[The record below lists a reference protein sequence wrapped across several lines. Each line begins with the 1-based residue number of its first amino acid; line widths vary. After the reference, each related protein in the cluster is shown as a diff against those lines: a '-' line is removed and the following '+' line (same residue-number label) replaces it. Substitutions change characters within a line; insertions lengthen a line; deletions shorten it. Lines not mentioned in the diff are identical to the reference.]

1 MNAGDR
7 TGRRAVGAARLYA
20 SLSLTVQDAASR
32 SNRQPSGRSA
42 VSAPSRS
49 NRPPQPARRPV
60 AVALKYELGT
70 QSLPRIVATGKGTV
84 AEQIL
89 ELAFANGV
97 KVREDAD
104 LVEILS
110 AIDLDSDIPVEAI
123 AAVAEI
129 LAHVYRANGT
139 LPAEPHPTAD
149 EPQDQDGGGP

>member
-1 MNAGDR
+1 
-7 TGRRAVGAARLYA
+7 
-20 SLSLTVQDAASR
+20 LSTPPRHQ
-32 SNRQPSGRSA
+32 NPNRSA
-42 VSAPSRS
+42 P
-49 NRPPQPARRPV
+49 RPAARRPV
-60 AVALKYELGT
+60 AVALKYEFGA

-110 AIDLDSDIPVEAI
+110 AIEVDSDIPVEAI

-129 LAHVYRANGT
+129 LAYVYRANGT
-139 LPAEPHPTAD
+139 IPTDPSAEANA
-149 EPQDQDGGGP
+149 GPDDDPSINSNGPW

>member
-1 MNAGDR
+1 
-7 TGRRAVGAARLYA
+7 
-20 SLSLTVQDAASR
+20 LSTPPRHQNPTRPA
-32 SNRQPSGRSA
+32 PRSA
-42 VSAPSRS
+42 
-49 NRPPQPARRPV
+49 ARRPV
-60 AVALKYELGT
+60 AVALKYEFGA

-110 AIDLDSDIPVEAI
+110 AIEVDSDIPVEAI

-129 LAHVYRANGT
+129 LAYVYRANGAI
-139 LPAEPHPTAD
+139 PVDPGAGAD
-149 EPQDQDGGGP
+149 AGPDDAPSINSNGPW

>member
-1 MNAGDR
+1 VPAPPRSPQTDR
-7 TGRRAVGAARLYA
+7 QTDRGPA
-20 SLSLTVQDAASR
+20 
-32 SNRQPSGRSA
+32 
-42 VSAPSRS
+42 
-49 NRPPQPARRPV
+49 ARRPV

-104 LVEILS
+104 LVEVLS
-110 AIDLDSDIPVEAI
+110 AIEVDSEIPVEAI

-139 LPAEPHPTAD
+139 LPPAAD
-149 EPQDQDGGGP
+149 HDEAGEAGGPPP

>member
-1 MNAGDR
+1 MPAPPRSPTQDR
-7 TGRRAVGAARLYA
+7 PN
-20 SLSLTVQDAASR
+20 QDR
-32 SNRQPSGRSA
+32 PNQD
-42 VSAPSRS
+42 
-49 NRPPQPARRPV
+49 RPPAAHRPV

-70 QSLPRIVATGKGTV
+70 QTLPRIVATGKGTV

-104 LVEILS
+104 LVEVLS
-110 AIDLDSDIPVEAI
+110 AIELDSDIPVEAI

-139 LPAEPHPTAD
+139 IPPRPPGDEEEAERAP
-149 EPQDQDGGGP
+149 